1 MNNFLILPDIEVG
14 TKINSLRLKLNSKN
28 VFITKNTEQF
38 ISAIKLIKRNKNK
51 FKKKSI
57 NFFKKL
63 TKKIFEY
70 FIKLKIL

>member
-38 ISAIKLIKRNKNK
+38 ISAIKLIKEIKINLKKNQ
-51 FKKKSI
+51 
-57 NFFKKL
+57 
-63 TKKIFEY
+63 
-70 FIKLKIL
+70 

>member
-57 NFFKKL
+57 KFFEKL
-63 TKKIFEY
+63 TKKNIRIFY
-70 FIKLKIL
+70 